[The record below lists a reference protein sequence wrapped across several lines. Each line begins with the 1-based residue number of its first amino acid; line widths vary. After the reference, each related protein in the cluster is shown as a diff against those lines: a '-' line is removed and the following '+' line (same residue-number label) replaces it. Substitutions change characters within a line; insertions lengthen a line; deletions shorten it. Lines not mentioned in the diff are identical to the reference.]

1 MLILIYRGYLPTA
14 DCLLASFALPAY
26 ANSKQLS
33 LNFSRRAFVVMF
45 GNRIET
51 KEPRVLSG
59 DNKLVE
65 RCLQGDDSA
74 WEAVVNLF
82 GKRIYNLSYRYTNR
96 KDEAEDLA
104 QEILIRV
111 YQNLKSYRA
120 ESGSFQNW
128 IMRVARNL
136 IIDHYRQVRRFP
148 QTGGSEE
155 LETMNIRDDK
165 IPNPQRAAEQMEASQ
180 FLQGGLQALS
190 PELKEAIV
198 LRDLEGMP
206 YGDMAEL
213 LNVPE
218 GTVKSRIN
226 RGRVELAKLLMKR
239 RSQLGM
245 QA

>member
-1 MLILIYRGYLPTA
+1 M
-14 DCLLASFALPAY
+14 S
-26 ANSKQLS
+26 
-33 LNFSRRAFVVMF
+33 
-45 GNRIET
+45 GNRTQT

-65 RCLQGDDSA
+65 RCLEGDDSA
-74 WEAVVNLF
+74 WEAVVHSY

-96 KDEAEDLA
+96 RDEAEDLT

-128 IMRVARNL
+128 IFRVARNL
-136 IIDHYRQVRRFP
+136 IIDHYRQVRRYP

-155 LETMNIRDDK
+155 LEAMNIKDEK
-165 IPNPQRAAEQMEASQ
+165 VPNPQRRAEQAEASQ
-180 FLQGGLQALS
+180 FLQEGLQSLA

-198 LRDLEGMP
+198 LRDLEGMA
-206 YGDMAEL
+206 YNDMADL

-226 RGRVELAKLLMKR
+226 RGRLELAKLLLKR
-239 RSQLGM
+239 RSQMGM
-245 QA
+245 HV